1 MTQRKMTRF
10 FLTLV
15 LIFSCGFASAQ
26 APPDTTESSSV
37 VAIEPNSSSS
47 VMALAPDSSS
57 GLMAIAEMPL
67 LVQPTRLQQMK
78 NMIKLQVN
86 RAIDGKAYP
95 SLSEWKPLT
104 ARQKFDV
111 FIHSTYS
118 PRTFANAAIDQVA
131 DRVKGNH
138 LNREYETGFRGVGQA
153 YGINL
158 ATNETDVFF
167 QRFLFPTLLKQDP
180 RYFRNPDLPF
190 FQRALYAMS
199 RVLVTR
205 TDSGGQTFNSSRIL
219 SIAASRAVADLYVPG
234 ERQGMH
240 PIAGC
245 ISFTLLRD
253 AGLNLAHE
261 FWPDVRRKFLHR

>member
-1 MTQRKMTRF
+1 MRSLVF
-10 FLTLV
+10 IPVFILTCSL
-15 LIFSCGFASAQ
+15 ASAQ
-26 APPDTTESSSV
+26 APLPDASGSSSSFTLAIAKAPSLDLNESSSTV
-37 VAIEPNSSSS
+37 T
-47 VMALAPDSSS
+47 MAMAEAPLLAP
-57 GLMAIAEMPL
+57 P
-67 LVQPTRLQQMK
+67 VTRLQQMK

-86 RAIDGKAYP
+86 RAIDGKPYP
-95 SLSEWKPLT
+95 SLVDWQPLT

-111 FIHSTYS
+111 FLHSTYS
-118 PRTFANAAIDQVA
+118 PRTFFNVALDEAA
-131 DRVKGNH
+131 DRAKGKH
-138 LNREYETGFRGVGQA
+138 LNREYETGFRGVGQR
-153 YGINL
+153 YGISL

-219 SIAASRAVADLYVPG
+219 SVAASRAVSDLYVPG

-240 PIAGC
+240 PIGAC
-245 ISFTLLRD
+245 VSFTLLRD
-253 AGLNLAHE
+253 AGENLLHE

>member
-1 MTQRKMTRF
+1 MTRF

-26 APPDTTESSSV
+26 APPPDAMESSSM
-37 VAIEPNSSSS
+37 AIE
-47 VMALAPDSSS
+47 PDSSS
-57 GLMAIAEMPL
+57 SFMAMAEAPL
-67 LVQPTRLQQMK
+67 LLQPTRIQHMK

-86 RAIDGKAYP
+86 RAIDGKPYP
-95 SLSEWKPLT
+95 SLNEWQPLT
-104 ARQKFDV
+104 TRQKFDV

-118 PRTFANAAIDQVA
+118 PRTFANAAIDEAA
-131 DRVKGNH
+131 DRAKGNH
-138 LNREYETGFRGVGQA
+138 LNREYETGVRGVGQR

-199 RVLVTR
+199 RVLITR

-219 SIAASRAVADLYVPG
+219 SVAAARTVADLYVPG

-240 PIAGC
+240 PIASC
-245 ISFTLLRD
+245 VSFTLLRD
-253 AGLNLAHE
+253 AGMNLAHE

>member
-1 MTQRKMTRF
+1 LNTQNFADSKRKMTRF

-26 APPDTTESSSV
+26 APPPDAMESSSM
-37 VAIEPNSSSS
+37 AIE
-47 VMALAPDSSS
+47 PDSSS
-57 GLMAIAEMPL
+57 SFMAMAEAPL
-67 LVQPTRLQQMK
+67 LLQPTRIQHMK

-86 RAIDGKAYP
+86 RAIDGKPYP
-95 SLSEWKPLT
+95 SLNEWQPLT
-104 ARQKFDV
+104 TRQKFDV

-118 PRTFANAAIDQVA
+118 PRTFANAAIDEAA
-131 DRVKGNH
+131 DRAKGNH
-138 LNREYETGFRGVGQA
+138 LNREYETGVRGVGQR

-199 RVLVTR
+199 RVLITR

-219 SIAASRAVADLYVPG
+219 SVAAARTVADLYVPG

-240 PIAGC
+240 PIASC
-245 ISFTLLRD
+245 VSFTLLRD
-253 AGLNLAHE
+253 AGMNLAHE
-261 FWPDVRRKFLHR
+261 FWPDLRRKFLHR